1 MLYFPQSSRNLVGGG
16 VFLRSFIFNPLGLVL
31 LSLFLLPVLLLG
43 NAGAVSSLFGELEYV
58 TPDATPNGREVLIV
72 GSNHGSSLS
81 ILEGGSLYTI
91 TLLGVDFPKLNPYD
105 GINLSVTRIM
115 RNIVGL
121 KAIVESSK
129 KFNLEGPAYLWI
141 KDGERTILLQSLIL
155 SNGLGNF
162 NGQGYINFYEAEQ
175 HAKSKGLGIWEE
187 NRETLTRTTASSVP
201 DKQTTTTSEHM
212 SSWVELIDVRIF
224 DNGLFG
230 LITLVT
236 RETGSLAGTV
246 VSIVSN
252 TDITKDED
260 SFTINDQKELK
271 AGESYVVLLTID
283 RAQIPSFNYNTIW
296 VTYLDPNGG
305 FLRLKNLNGAR
316 LLYEYEYS
324 RKINGYVV
332 TPLN

>member
-1 MLYFPQSSRNLVGGG
+1 VGGG
-16 VFLRSFIFNPLGLVL
+16 VFLRSIVFNPLGLVL
-31 LSLFLLPVLLLG
+31 AYLLLLPVLLFG
-43 NAGAVSSLFGELEYV
+43 NAGVVSSLFGELEYV
-58 TPDATPNGREVLIV
+58 TPEASPNGHEVLIV

-81 ILEGGSLYTI
+81 ILEGGSLYTV

-105 GINLSVTRIM
+105 GINLSLNSIM
-115 RNIVGL
+115 RSIVGL

-129 KFNLEGPAYLWI
+129 KFNFDGPAYLWL
-141 KDGERTILLQSLIL
+141 KDGERTVLLQSLIL

-162 NGQGYINFYEAEQ
+162 NGQGYINLYDAQQ

-187 NRETLTRTTASSVP
+187 NRDGLTKNSVSNLP
-201 DKQTTTTSEHM
+201 SAQTTTTAGHM

-224 DNGLFG
+224 DNGSFG

-236 RETGSLAGTV
+236 REAGSMAGTI
-246 VSIVSN
+246 VSVVSN

-260 SFTINDQKELK
+260 SFTINDQRELK

-283 RAQIPSFNYNTIW
+283 RAQTPSFNYNTIW
-296 VTYLDPNGG
+296 VTYLDPSGG
-305 FLRLKNLNGAR
+305 FLGLKNLNGAR